1 MRKIFTNLAVLAVV
15 FLIVSCGGST
25 SSSNDNANTGDNSD
39 ESDSQKCESGKFKCV
54 ESESHYCNTLGK
66 WVYDARCENG
76 CDSSTGKCKS
86 DSNND
91 DIPDTATATDTDNDT
106 PDSVDDNDPENFDD
120 SDNNSD
126 CTENSFRCNNGFSQ
140 KCNSGKWQNLEE
152 CNYGCDTST
161 GKCKQSND
169 SDESGCTTGK
179 YKCSD
184 TNSQSFYCN
193 DGYWTIYESCSYG
206 CDVSTG
212 KCKSAECT
220 TGEYKCNVRSSN
232 NTSYYC
238 NNGVWKIY
246 ENCDDECNSSTGKCK
261 ESCYKIDN
269 KTWSSKSAKIKNLE
283 EALEYCNNLTACG
296 HSDWH
301 LPNIDELR
309 TLIKNCPGSET
320 GGVCKVS
327 ENNDCLTLNDGNC
340 WIEEDCWSCSSSV
353 GDYSKLGDYIILWSS
368 SIVTDVPDDV
378 WMVLFENAWIGIS
391 RKENSPYNDSYA
403 RCVR

>member
-1 MRKIFTNLAVLAVV
+1 MRKIFTTLVVLAVV
-15 FLIVSCGGST
+15 FMIFSCGGST
-25 SSSNDNANTGDNSD
+25 SSNNDNSNIANNSD
-39 ESDSQKCESGKFKCV
+39 ENDSQKCESGKFKCV
-54 ESESHYCNTLGK
+54 ESESHYCNSLGE

-86 DSNND
+86 DSKND
-91 DIPDTATATDTDNDT
+91 DIPDTTTDTN
-106 PDSVDDNDPENFDD
+106 NDPEFDD
-120 SDNNSD
+120 SDNNSE

-140 KCNSGKWQNLEE
+140 KCNSGEWQNLEE

-212 KCKSAECT
+212 KCKSSECT

-269 KTWSSKSAKIKNLE
+269 KTWSSRSPNTLSQE
-283 EALEYCNNLTACG
+283 EALEYCNNLTSCG

-309 TLIKNCPGSET
+309 TLIKNCLGTETDGSCEVSET
-320 GGVCKVS
+320 
-327 ENNDCLTLNDGNC
+327 NNCLSMQTC
-340 WIEEDCWSCSSSV
+340 FTQEDCFSCPRP
-353 GDYSKLGDYIILWSS
+353 GDYSKLGDGNIFLWSS
-368 SIVTDVPDDV
+368 SILSDNPENA
-378 WMVLFENAWIGIS
+378 WGVLFENASVSILS
-391 RKENSPYNDSYA
+391 KNESKYFTYA